1 MIFPSHANLVQAAA
15 KWLKKPYQS
24 CSPVGHPGCSHV
36 VTELVCS
43 HTIEIPD
50 VIGFHAHGSLLVEAK
65 TSRADFYKDQGKPFR
80 MHMEIGM
87 GRLRYY
93 ICPTGLLVASEMPPC
108 WGLLYFDG
116 KSVKVEKDAEA
127 FIDYFWQ
134 GEQRIL
140 LSSIRRLKQQK

>member
-1 MIFPSHANLVQAAA
+1 MTTPSHADLVKAAA
-15 KWLKKPYQS
+15 KWLSKPYQN

-43 HTIEIPD
+43 NMIEIPD
-50 VIGFHAHGSLLVEAK
+50 VIGFHSHGSLLVEAK
-65 TSRADFYKDQGKPFR
+65 TSRSDFHADQKKPFR
-80 MHMEIGM
+80 THSCMGM
-87 GRLRYY
+87 GQLRYY
-93 ICPTGLLVASEMPPC
+93 ICPAGLLVANEIPPY

-116 KSVKVEKDAEA
+116 KSVEVEKDAEA
-127 FIDYFWQ
+127 FNDYYWQ